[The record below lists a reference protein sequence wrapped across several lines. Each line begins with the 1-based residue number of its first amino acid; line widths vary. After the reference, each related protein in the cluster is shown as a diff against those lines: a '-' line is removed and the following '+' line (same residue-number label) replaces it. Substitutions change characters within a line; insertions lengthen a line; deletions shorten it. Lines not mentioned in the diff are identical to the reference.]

1 MVLAGDTEPF
11 PDDRAGGEQAA
22 CRRRRG
28 RGRPRCAEPLARRR
42 CVAPLCTGVA
52 RSRTPGAS
60 PAGARRVVRPAAC
73 ITGLRG
79 GAAVAEV
86 GVEPAASG
94 TRRECGD
101 DGPQAAADPVD
112 VDQAGLAVARCRA
125 REQCR
130 ARTRDARRGTRA
142 PGWVVLSVAPVPS
155 CVLTACCRSW
165 KTAFA
170 GVRHNVT
177 VHSPA
182 VTECRAQSR
191 EHFQGVPQLSF
202 LSLEQVAPV
211 LCFYLRRARYPCRAD
226 PVQLSDAWTH
236 CLPVPPPA
244 CISCWERRAIFQRP
258 CRPLLRA

>member
-1 MVLAGDTEPF
+1 LVLAGDTEPF

-52 RSRTPGAS
+52 RSRTPGSS

-155 CVLTACCRSW
+155 
-165 KTAFA
+165 
-170 GVRHNVT
+170 GMG
-177 VHSPA
+177 
-182 VTECRAQSR
+182 RALR
-191 EHFQGVPQLSF
+191 GTRPLLCADGMLSF
-202 LSLEQVAPV
+202 LEDGLCWRPTQCYGAFSRGDRVSCAESGALPGRPAAVLPLPRAGRTRPV
-211 LCFYLRRARYPCRAD
+211 LLFAQSPLPMPCGPGAA
-226 PVQLSDAWTH
+226 L
-236 CLPVPPPA
+236 
-244 CISCWERRAIFQRP
+244 
-258 CRPLLRA
+258 